1 MIKRK
6 TMYFLAAAA
15 TAGVVGLAAQS
26 FAAHPVQDAA
36 CPTCPP
42 GGNIDLIGDDGSVI
56 KNNLPS
62 SVPYSPKQTCGATGC
77 HDVDYENSWT
87 TATKTQWNR
96 DHVDQFGNPASVIS
110 YDVPY
115 PEHGV
120 SAGYHFQQ
128 GRNIDWDETQRSAY
142 GLPEFTSSA
151 GMYGKY

>member
-6 TMYFLAAAA
+6 KLYILAALA
-15 TAGVVGLAAQS
+15 TAGVVGLASQS
-26 FAAHPVQDAA
+26 FAAHPAQDAVT

-42 GGNIDLIGDDGSVI
+42 GGNVQLKDAAGVAIAALSAT
-56 KNNLPS
+56 
-62 SVPYSPKQTCGATGC
+62 PYSPKQTCGTAAC
-77 HDVDYENSWT
+77 HDYESAWT
-87 TATKTQWNR
+87 TATKTQFNR
-96 DHVDQFGNPASVIS
+96 LGNLVS

-128 GRNIDWDETQRSAY
+128 GRNMDWDESTMRDAY
-142 GLPEFTSSA
+142 GLPKFTSSA

>member
-6 TMYFLAAAA
+6 TMYFLATAAM
-15 TAGVVGLAAQS
+15 AGVVGLAVPT
-26 FAAHPVQDAA
+26 FAAHPVQDGA

-42 GGNIDLIGDDGSVI
+42 GGNIDLLDAGGVSVAGTA
-56 KNNLPS
+56 N
-62 SVPYSPKQTCGATGC
+62 PYSPKQSCGTAAC
-77 HDVDYENSWT
+77 HDYESAWT
-87 TATKTQWNR
+87 TATKTQFNR
-96 DHVDQFGNPASVIS
+96 LGDKVS

-128 GRNIDWDETQRSAY
+128 GRNIDWDDTQRAAY